1 MYGLNLFTEKNE
13 DLKNFLNKFYEKNI
27 VTNNEALDFEEN
39 YENPIDMI
47 PIISTLIDN
56 NDKFNIGIWITLDSD
71 IYINITEN
79 NLYKIIKYIFERY
92 PNITK

>member
-79 NLYKIIKYIFERY
+79 NLDKIIKYIFERY

>member
-27 VTNNEALDFEEN
+27 VTNYEYLVFEEN
-39 YENPIDMI
+39 FEYPIDMI

-79 NLYKIIKYIFERY
+79 NLDKIIKYIFERY

>member
-47 PIISTLIDN
+47 PIISTLIEN

-79 NLYKIIKYIFERY
+79 NLDKIIKYIFERY

>member
-1 MYGLNLFTEKNE
+1 
-13 DLKNFLNKFYEKNI
+13 
-27 VTNNEALDFEEN
+27 
-39 YENPIDMI
+39 MI

-79 NLYKIIKYIFERY
+79 NLDKIIKYIFERY